1 MNNNINSYLEYL
13 RYQKNYSDHTILG
26 YQDDLEIF
34 KNFLSSKN
42 INDFN
47 EVTYD
52 LIREYLKYLHNL
64 KYTSKSIVRFISSIR
79 GLFKY
84 LMSKKIIKDNPMT
97 LVSNP
102 KVERKLPKYLEY
114 NELEKLVN
122 TPDIKTDMGIKDALI
137 LEMLYSTGIRVS
149 ELVNIKINDIDKKN
163 KEIRILG
170 KGSKERIVLFGNVL
184 LDKLNLYLNTYYP
197 KYNINNSNY
206 LFLNKHG
213 NKLND
218 RMVRMIVDDNMI
230 KAGINK
236 KISPHTLRH
245 TYATHMLN
253 SGADIKT
260 VGDLLGH
267 ESISTTTIY
276 THLSNEQLKRVYLNA
291 HPRARK

>member
-1 MNNNINSYLEYL
+1 MNKYIDDFLEYL
-13 RYQKNYSDHTILG
+13 KYQKNYSDNTIKN
-26 YQDDLEIF
+26 YRDDIIIF
-34 KNFLSSKN
+34 NNFLDSKN
-42 INDFN
+42 IKINDVN
-47 EVTYD
+47 YD

-64 KYTSKSIVRFISSIR
+64 KYTSKSVVRIISSLR

-84 LMSKKIIKDNPMT
+84 LVHNKIIKDNPMT

-114 NELEKLVN
+114 NELEKLIN
-122 TPDIKTDMGIKDALI
+122 TPDIKTDIGIRDSLV

-149 ELVNIKINDIDKKN
+149 ELVNIKISDIDKSN

-184 LDKLNLYLNTYYP
+184 LDKLNLYLNTVYA
-197 KYNINNSNY
+197 KYNIKNSPY
-206 LFLNKHG
+206 LFLNHHG

-218 RMVRMIVDDNMI
+218 RIVRMIFDDNMM

-291 HPRARK
+291 HPRAKK

>member
-26 YQDDLEIF
+26 YQDDLAI
-34 KNFLSSKN
+34 FLSFLNSKN
-42 INDFN
+42 IHDFN
-47 EVTYD
+47 DVTYD
-52 LIREYLKYLHNL
+52 LIREYLKYLHGL

-84 LMSKKIIKDNPMT
+84 LMAKKIIKDNPMT

-122 TPDIKTDMGIKDALI
+122 TPDIKTDLGIRDALI

-149 ELVNIKINDIDKKN
+149 ELVNIKINDIDKSN

-184 LDKLNLYLNTYYP
+184 LDKLKLYLNTYYP

>member
-163 KEIRILG
+163 KEIRILW

>member
-26 YQDDLEIF
+26 YQDDLAI
-34 KNFLSSKN
+34 FLSFLNSKN
-42 INDFN
+42 IHDFN
-47 EVTYD
+47 DVTYD
-52 LIREYLKYLHNL
+52 LIREYLKHLHGL

-84 LMSKKIIKDNPMT
+84 LMAKKIIKDNPMT

-122 TPDIKTDMGIKDALI
+122 TPDIKTDLGIRDALI

-149 ELVNIKINDIDKKN
+149 ELVNIKINDIDKSN

-184 LDKLNLYLNTYYP
+184 LDKLKLYLNTYYP

-291 HPRARK
+291 HPRAKK

>member
-1 MNNNINSYLEYL
+1 MDNQVNMYLEYL
-13 RYQKNYSDHTILG
+13 KFQKNYSDYTVLN
-26 YQDDLEIF
+26 YKDDLDIF
-34 KNFLSSKN
+34 LKFLKSKN
-42 INDFN
+42 INNFN
-47 EVTYD
+47 DVTYD
-52 LIREYLKYLHNL
+52 LIREYLKYLHGL
-64 KYTSKSIVRFISSIR
+64 KYASKSIVRFISSIR
-79 GLFKY
+79 GLFKF
-84 LMSKKIIKDNPMT
+84 LISKNIIKDNPMT

-114 NELEKLVN
+114 NELERLIN
-122 TPDIKTDMGIKDALI
+122 TPDLKTDLGIRDALVI
-137 LEMLYSTGIRVS
+137 EMLYSTGIRVS
-149 ELVNIKINDIDKKN
+149 ELVNIKIDDIDKSS

-170 KGSKERIVLFGNVL
+170 KGSKERIVLFGSL
-184 LDKLNLYLNTYYP
+184 LEDKLNLYLKTYYP
-197 KYNINNSNY
+197 KYNTNNSKY

-218 RMVRMIVDDNMI
+218 RMVRMIIDDNMI

-276 THLSNEQLKRVYLNA
+276 THLSNEQLKKVYLNA

>member
-1 MNNNINSYLEYL
+1 MDKYIKDFLEYL
-13 RYQKNYSDHTILG
+13 RYQKNYSDNTIKN
-26 YQDDLEIF
+26 YKDDLIIF
-34 KNFLSSKN
+34 TKFLNSKN
-42 INDFN
+42 INNINDVN
-47 EVTYD
+47 YD

-64 KYTSKSIVRFISSIR
+64 KYTSKSVVRIISSIR

-84 LMSKKIIKDNPMT
+84 LISNKVIKDNPMT

-114 NELEKLVN
+114 NELEKLIN
-122 TPDIKTDMGIKDALI
+122 TPDIKTDIGIRDSLV

-149 ELVNIKINDIDKKN
+149 ELVNIKINDIDKSN

-170 KGSKERIVLFGNVL
+170 KGSKERIVLFGKVL
-184 LDKLNLYLNTYYP
+184 LDKLNLYLNTVYE
-197 KYNINNSNY
+197 KYNVNNSPY
-206 LFLNKHG
+206 LFLNQHG

-218 RMVRMIVDDNMI
+218 RIVRMIVDDNMI

-291 HPRARK
+291 HPRAKK